1 MKNKL
6 GIVVVSLMM
15 CCSISLRGQSF
26 EDFQQQID
34 KDFNKFEQ
42 EVHAGFNA
50 FVEKIDREFADF
62 LKQSFESFDV
72 HAGVKAQPG
81 TKPGQR
87 PELRGGISEHNMQL
101 SYTPPKQSISHEPR
115 LPNIRKTEPAN
126 FEQKTLSFNYY
137 GADVQISYDSRLNTT
152 AITQTTPESISN
164 YWNILSQTNYN
175 HLTNQLDAVKTRLN
189 LNDWGYCKLVES
201 FAAALYPKAPSMKN
215 LVSWFVLTR
224 SRYKVRIG
232 FSDNRLY
239 LLMPSIQTLYGKAYL
254 ESGGTRYYLMEQT
267 SAEVFTYKG
276 DFPEADIIPD
286 LTIQSP
292 LNLPSDI
299 AVKVIRFEHQGQK
312 HQFEVPYNKNLMK
325 FLDQVPL
332 TEAAVYFHSAVWA
345 GSKDAFREALLPLLQ
360 GKSGHEAVS
369 LLLALVQQAFE
380 YKTDQEQFGYEKF
393 MFADELLYYR
403 YSDCE
408 DRSALFTWLVREL
421 TGLSTIGLAFDGH
434 MAAAVCLGKEAPG
447 QSVSFQGCNYLVAD
461 PTVVNAPPGMLL
473 PAAVGQKPEI
483 IPIMALERS
492 ADNIWEA
499 VRQSGGYRAD
509 RLKDVISDAAGNRYV
524 CGYFVEKAI
533 FGDYRLEAAHQGRN
547 SFLVSFTPEGRVRWA
562 RSFNG
567 NADNLAYSLAATAD
581 GDLVLAGM
589 FRGRLQFAGGVLEAA
604 PNADVFVAR
613 ISTEGQLK
621 WAVKAGIDKLN
632 QEAGLMYSAAFDP
645 QGEKFMARLFDETED
660 FRNFGLQVD
669 ANNNTYITGAFYAT
683 TGMNV
688 QHGKNFDTGAGF
700 SPATSLKAENDAL
713 IQEQYEK
720 TIAGLFAA
728 IRLIQINSLE
738 LPGKDV
744 QQVFDKHNPAF
755 VKSAPKFYA
764 GFGGL
769 RFMKNAG
776 GIITIKTSDG
786 KPVVF
791 DKIVVH
797 DNARIKVVTYKSGN
811 ARIEVFSGI
820 NISNGTLSYALN
832 EVKLFKD
839 TGDLQLGYDADN
851 TQVKLNL
858 RRDMLKM

>member
-1 MKNKL
+1 MEKKL
-6 GIVVVSLMM
+6 CFVAVSLVF
-15 CCSISLRGQSF
+15 CLFTSARAQSF
-26 EDFQQQID
+26 DDFQKQID

-81 TKPGQR
+81 PKPGQR
-87 PELRGGISEHNMQL
+87 PELRGGISEQNMQF
-101 SYTPPKQSISHEPR
+101 SYTPPRQDAVREPR

-126 FEQKTLSFNYY
+126 FEQKSLSFNFY
-137 GADVQISYDSRLNTT
+137 GADIQINYDSRLNTT
-152 AITQTTPESISN
+152 ALTQTTPEAISN

-175 HLTNQLDAVKTRLN
+175 HLTSQLDAIKTSLN
-189 LNDWGYCKLVES
+189 LNDWGYYQLVES
-201 FAAALYPKAPSMKN
+201 FAGALYPKSPSMKN

-232 FSDNRLY
+232 FSENRLY
-239 LLMPSIQTLYGKAYL
+239 LLIPSLQTLYGKAYL
-254 ESGGTRYYLMEQT
+254 ETGGTRYYLMEQT

-286 LTIQSP
+286 LVFHSP
-292 LNLPSDI
+292 VNLPADM
-299 AVKVIRFEHQGQK
+299 ATRTLNFEHQGAK
-312 HQFEVPYNKNLMK
+312 HSITVPYNRNLMK
-325 FLDQVPL
+325 FYGRVPL
-332 TEAAVYFHSAVWA
+332 TEPSVYFNSAVW
-345 GSKDAFREALLPLLQ
+345 GNTKYAFGEALKPLLQ
-360 GKSGHEAVS
+360 GKTGHEAVS

-403 YSDCE
+403 FSDCE
-408 DRSALFTWLVREL
+408 DRSALFLWLVREL
-421 TGLSTIGLAFDGH
+421 TGLGSIGLAFDGH
-434 MAAAVCLGKEAPG
+434 MAAAVCLGEEAPG
-447 QSVSFQGCNYLVAD
+447 QSVSFQGCSYLVAD

-473 PAAVGQKPEI
+473 PSAVGQKPEI
-483 IPIMALERS
+483 IPIMELERKAES
-492 ADNIWEA
+492 IWED
-499 VRQSGGYRAD
+499 VRKSGGYRAD
-509 RLKDVISDAAGNRYV
+509 RLNDVISDAAGNRYV
-524 CGYFVEKAI
+524 CGYFVEKAV
-533 FGDYRLEAAHQGRN
+533 FGDYQLESAHQGRN
-547 SFLVSFTPEGRVRWA
+547 SFIVSYAPDGKVRWA

-567 NADNLAYSLAATAD
+567 DSDNLAYSLATTAD
-581 GDLVLAGM
+581 GELVLAGM
-589 FRGRLQFAGGVLEAA
+589 FRGRLQFAGGALEAA

-613 ISTEGQLK
+613 ISTDGQLR

-645 QGEKFMARLFDETED
+645 QGEKYMARLFDETED

-669 ANNNTYITGAFYAT
+669 ENNNTFITGAFYAT

-700 SPATSLKAENDAL
+700 SPAASLKAENDAL
-713 IQEQYEK
+713 LQEQYEK

-728 IRLIQINSLE
+728 IKLIQINSLE
-738 LPGKDV
+738 LPGKEV
-744 QQVFDKHNPAF
+744 QQVFDIHNPTF
-755 VKSAPKFYA
+755 VKTAPKFYA
-764 GFGGL
+764 GFGGM

-776 GIITIKTSDG
+776 GIITIKTADG

-791 DKIVVH
+791 DKIVIS

-832 EVKLFKD
+832 EVKLFRD

-858 RRDMLKM
+858 RKDMLKM

>member
-1 MKNKL
+1 MISKL
-6 GIVVVSLMM
+6 GVVVVSLIL
-15 CCSISLRGQSF
+15 CFAASARGQSF
-26 EDFQQQID
+26 EDFQKQID

-81 TKPGQR
+81 PKPGQR
-87 PELRGGISEHNMQL
+87 PELSGGFSEQNMQL
-101 SYTPPKQSISHEPR
+101 TYTPPKQRPTREPR
-115 LPNIRKTEPAN
+115 LPNIRKTEPVA
-126 FEQKTLSFNYY
+126 FEQKTLSFNFY
-137 GADVQISYDSRLNTT
+137 GADIQISYDSRLNTT
-152 AITQTTPESISN
+152 AITKTTPEAISD

-175 HLTNQLDAVKTRLN
+175 HLTSQLDAIKTRLN
-189 LNDWGYCKLVES
+189 LNDWGYYQLVES
-201 FAAALYPKAPSMKN
+201 FSGELYPKSPSMKN

-232 FSDNRLY
+232 FSENRLY
-239 LLMPSIQTLYGKAYL
+239 LLIPSMQTLYGKAYL
-254 ESGGTRYYLMEQT
+254 ETGGTRYYLMEQT

-286 LTIQSP
+286 LIIYSP
-292 LNLPSDI
+292 LNLPPDN
-299 AVKVIRFEHQGQK
+299 AMKVIRFEHQGQK

-332 TEAAVYFHSAVWA
+332 TEATVYFHSAVWG

-403 YSDCE
+403 FSDCE
-408 DRSALFTWLVREL
+408 DRSALFLWLVREL
-421 TGLSTIGLAFDGH
+421 TGLGTIGLAFDGH
-434 MAAAVCLGKEAPG
+434 MAAAVCLGEEAAG
-447 QSVSFQGCNYLVAD
+447 QSVSFNGCQYLVAD

-483 IPIMALERS
+483 IAIRTSTGDPGK
-492 ADNIWEA
+492 IWET
-499 VRQSGGYRAD
+499 VRKSGGYKAD
-509 RLKDVISDAAGNRYV
+509 RLQDVVTDVAGNVYV
-524 CGYFVEKAI
+524 CGYFTERAT
-533 FGDYRLEAAHQGRN
+533 FGDYRLESPHTERN
-547 SFLVSFTPEGRVRWA
+547 SFITSYAPDGTVRWA

-567 NADNLAYSLAATAD
+567 SADNLAYSLSVTKD
-581 GDLVLAGM
+581 GELALAGM

-613 ISTEGQLK
+613 ISTEGQLR
-621 WAVKAGIDKLN
+621 WAEKAGIDKLN
-632 QEAGLMYSAAFDP
+632 QEAGLMFSVAFDP

-660 FRNFGLQVD
+660 FGDFGLQVD
-669 ANNNTYITGAFYAT
+669 GNNNTFVTGAFYAT

-688 QHGKNFDTGAGF
+688 EKGKNFDTGAGF
-700 SPATSLKAENDAL
+700 SPAASLKAENDVL

-728 IRLIQINSLE
+728 IKLIQINSLE
-738 LPGKDV
+738 LPGKEV
-744 QQVFDKHNPAF
+744 QQVFDTHNPTF
-755 VKSAPKFYA
+755 VKAAPKFYA
-764 GFGGL
+764 GFGGM

-776 GIITIKTSDG
+776 GIITIKTADG

-791 DKIVVH
+791 DKIVIS

-820 NISNGTLSYALN
+820 NISNGKLSYALN
-832 EVKLFKD
+832 EIKLFREN
-839 TGDLQLGYDADN
+839 GDLQLGYDADN

-858 RRDMLKM
+858 RKDMLKL